1 MSINKGKMLDKM
13 KEDNELATVKQLW
26 WLNKFCREQSLE
38 VSLPLTKYRAS
49 MLISMLKQTETLQVN
64 EDVLLAIK
72 THIQEHEM
80 EDNHEGEL
88 NGN

>member
-1 MSINKGKMLDKM
+1 MSATAKMLDKM
-13 KEDNELATVKQLW
+13 KEENELATVKQLW

-64 EDVLLAIK
+64 EDVLLAIES
-72 THIQEHEM
+72 HIHEHEM
-80 EDNHEGEL
+80 EHEHENVGEAI
-88 NGN
+88 

>member
-64 EDVLLAIK
+64 EDVLLAIES
-72 THIQEHEM
+72 HIHEHEM
-80 EDNHEGEL
+80 EHEHENTGESI
-88 NGN
+88 

>member
-1 MSINKGKMLDKM
+1 MINKVKMLDKM
-13 KEDNELATVKQLW
+13 KEENELATVKQLW

-64 EDVLLAIK
+64 EDVLLAIES
-72 THIQEHEM
+72 HIQEHE
-80 EDNHEGEL
+80 HEGVS
-88 NGN
+88 NGQ

>member
-1 MSINKGKMLDKM
+1 MSATAKMLDTM
-13 KEDNELATVKQLW
+13 KEANELATVKQLW

-64 EDVLLAIK
+64 EDVLFAIK
-72 THIQEHEM
+72 THIQEHE
-80 EDNHEGEL
+80 HENVGEM
-88 NGN
+88 NVN